1 VENTKEELEMLFNK
15 ELLEKRQLYLREVDS
30 MSTLWILSS
39 LTYLNAR
46 SKNDPIELCI
56 TSTGGGARQ
65 GLDICDKIR
74 LSDAPVIGIVS
85 GVANSIAAVVLQA
98 CHVRKAA
105 RNSVIGLHYV
115 SNNTVNTFM
124 LDPDGENL
132 YGKEDMEKVKAF
144 LAPGFEIQRR
154 IIKILAERTK
164 RNPVEIIHV
173 LNKEKDFRAEEALE
187 FGLIDEVI

>member
-1 VENTKEELEMLFNK
+1 MENTKEQLEMLFNK

-30 MSTLWILSS
+30 KSTLWILSS

-46 SKNDPIELCI
+46 SKNDPIELYI

-65 GLDICDKIR
+65 GLDLCDKIR

-98 CHVRKAA
+98 CHVRKIA
-105 RNSVIGLHYV
+105 RNSVIGVHNISKDSIKL
-115 SNNTVNTFM
+115 FM
-124 LDPDGENL
+124 LDPDEKNP
-132 YGKEDMEKVKAF
+132 YGIEDLEKIKTS
-144 LAPGFEIQRR
+144 LAPGFEVQRK

-164 RNPVEIIHV
+164 RDPIEIIHV

-187 FGLIDEVI
+187 FGLVDEVI